1 MGARVLTEVV
11 MTAVKERVER
21 GAMGYGAVYRPVKV
35 DLRDG
40 RERGACNGGRR

>member
-1 MGARVLTEVV
+1 MGARVLTKVV

-21 GAMGYGAVYRPVKV
+21 GAIGYRAVKV
-35 DLRDG
+35 NLRDG